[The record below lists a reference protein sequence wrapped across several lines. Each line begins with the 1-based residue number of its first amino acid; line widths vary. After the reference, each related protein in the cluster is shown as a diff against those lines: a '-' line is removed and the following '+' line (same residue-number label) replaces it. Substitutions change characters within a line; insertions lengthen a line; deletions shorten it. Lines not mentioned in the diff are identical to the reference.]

1 MSAYVIIRIK
11 VTDAEKLKEYQKVVP
26 SIIEQYEGRILA
38 RGSEL
43 VSLEGPQETRRVVMI
58 EFPDLTR
65 EKDFYCSEVYTSAI
79 ALRENAAVFESIA
92 IDGLS

>member
-11 VTDAEKLKEYQKVVP
+11 VTDAEKLKAYQKVAP

-38 RGSEL
+38 RGGEL
-43 VSLEGPQETRRVVMI
+43 VSLEGPHETRRVVII
-58 EFPDLTR
+58 EFPSLAR
-65 EKDFYCSEVYTSAI
+65 AKEFYRSEAYTSAI